1 MICHTDAVAGNRTT
15 RDNDDEDADGDEDHR
30 SIQRRVDASTSLDD
44 ARMRANLGADDK
56 ARTNNKPAVLC
67 RVASFCPVERRA
79 NVLVVVDGLPSCLPI
94 AADRDER
101 RRQQPQRQQQ
111 QGKQQQPQQR
121 EKQQQQ
127 QAAGDTKTRARHNL
141 RSSKAYPCCRG
152 QLRRLPGVG

>member
-30 SIQRRVDASTSLDD
+30 SIQRRVDASTRSLDD

-56 ARTNNKPAVLC
+56 ARTNNEPAVLC

-79 NVLVVVDGLPSCLPI
+79 NVLVVVDGLPTCSPI

-101 RRQQPQRQQQ
+101 R
-111 QGKQQQPQQR
+111 
-121 EKQQQQ
+121 
-127 QAAGDTKTRARHNL
+127 
-141 RSSKAYPCCRG
+141 
-152 QLRRLPGVG
+152 